1 MARTVLDKLG
11 SDQRVQVAYVLL
23 AFAVS
28 LVAVLVTGRLGM
40 AGLVLSV
47 SGLVLAGIKYRHER
61 VSLDR

>member
-11 SDQRVQVAYVLL
+11 SDLRVQVAYVLL

-47 SGLVLAGIKYRHER
+47 SGIVLAGIKYRHER